1 MTERPPAGFCRMHT
15 RDGAYCWRPAAV
27 CKRLGCQH
35 EHLIEADLCPRCLGF
50 VADGLMQC
58 GECATAKPEL
68 IQPWMTLMP
77 RARWI
82 IGDDGLKRRPVAHE
96 GCVFS
101 VIPEPA
107 EPAELVDNMQISA

>member
-58 GECATAKPEL
+58 GECATAGPEL
-68 IQPWMTLMP
+68 VWPWMHAFRPYL
-77 RARWI
+77 I
-82 IGDDGLKRRPVAHE
+82 DGKPHRNVAHE

-107 EPAELVDNMQISA
+107 EPRNPVDNVQISA